1 MSRER
6 RRNATLSR
14 AAVARFQGEVVVSSP
29 EDIAAIQV
37 RIAKAESERDA
48 WRGSGRQEKYLEA
61 YSMVE
66 ALELQLDRLR
76 KTPPSAP
83 KRDETLPERERLLAE
98 FSIAFNGRH
107 YLYGPYRY
115 DHLADAVNYARLQR
129 ANVAAGEQFG
139 ATPAPE
145 PVSTPSESDRQLM
158 KTLDITFLDGI
169 YRLGAYR
176 YDRLADAVAYARLGV
191 RL

>member
-1 MSRER
+1 
-6 RRNATLSR
+6 
-14 AAVARFQGEVVVSSP
+14 
-29 EDIAAIQV
+29 
-37 RIAKAESERDA
+37 
-48 WRGSGRQEKYLEA
+48 
-61 YSMVE
+61 MVE
-66 ALELQLDRLR
+66 ALELQLDQLR

-115 DHLADAVNYARLQR
+115 DNLTDALNYARLER
-129 ANVAAGEQFG
+129 ANAGKQFG
-139 ATPAPE
+139 AMPAPE
-145 PVSTPSESDRQLM
+145 RVATPSESDRQLM
-158 KTLDITFLDGI
+158 KTLDISFVDGI

-191 RL
+191 RP